1 MAMVLT
7 CSAVIIVYLE
17 HSQHINV
24 VCEINRINILYF
36 YEWLVKCKIAK
47 GSLRFLLPSSIVA
60 VKVTGFKW
68 E

>member
-1 MAMVLT
+1 MVLT
-7 CSAVIIVYLE
+7 CSAGIIVYLE

-24 VCEINRINILYF
+24 VCEINRINILYI

-47 GSLRFLLPSSIVA
+47 GTLRFLLPSSIVA